1 MITDHTSIFI
11 EEAIPG
17 VMIFIFD
24 RPMVANFREELLR
37 AQIGGIETAYVVR
50 AFRGKVQLCLDNGR
64 CVAHRRT
71 GGHGA
76 GRQRERLE
84 NGLLFDVFRV
94 AHGHCPRF
102 GGEKGGGAEEIL
114 SVLMHVGLIVFNLN
128 NIVSTEFFDDDVGS
142 FFLIMH
148 GVEGEGGAVQ
158 NGHLSQESLG
168 GGDLVGFIRR

>member
-1 MITDHTSIFI
+1 
-11 EEAIPG
+11 
-17 VMIFIFD
+17 MIFIFD
-24 RPMVANFREELLR
+24 RAMVANFREELLR
-37 AQIGGIETAYVVR
+37 APQIGGIEDCLRSKSVQR
-50 AFRGKVQLCLDNGR
+50 KVQLCLDNGR

-114 SVLMHVGLIVFNLN
+114 SVLMHVGLIVFNRFGFN
-128 NIVSTEFFDDDVGS
+128 SPKHCFS
-142 FFLIMH
+142 F
-148 GVEGEGGAVQ
+148 
-158 NGHLSQESLG
+158 
-168 GGDLVGFIRR
+168 

>member
-1 MITDHTSIFI
+1 MQQEFWLRYDYGSYIDFHRRSDPWGNDFYFRSTNGCEFSRGTVEGSNRR
-11 EEAIPG
+11 
-17 VMIFIFD
+17 D
-24 RPMVANFREELLR
+24 RDCLR
-37 AQIGGIETAYVVR
+37 SKSVQR
-50 AFRGKVQLCLDNGR
+50 KVQLCLDNGR

-142 FFLIMH
+142 FLFDY
-148 GVEGEGGAVQ
+148 AW
-158 NGHLSQESLG
+158 
-168 GGDLVGFIRR
+168 RRR